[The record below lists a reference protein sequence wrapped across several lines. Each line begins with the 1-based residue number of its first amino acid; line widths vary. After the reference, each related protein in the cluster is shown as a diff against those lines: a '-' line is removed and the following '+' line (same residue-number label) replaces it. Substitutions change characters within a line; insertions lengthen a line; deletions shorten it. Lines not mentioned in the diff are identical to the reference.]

1 MKITIVFAA
10 LFIAVVVAVPIDDPS
25 QAQILRLDSDV
36 KPDGYSFA

>member
-1 MKITIVFAA
+1 MKFAIVFAA
-10 LFIAVVVAVPIDDPS
+10 FFIAIAVAVPIDSPS